1 MNPSDDHH
9 HALPGADA
17 LALLHSVTHHL
28 GSALALVDETGKWVF
43 LSDSMRALLKD
54 GDAALIK
61 ELADRAVAS
70 IRSQREASMEVDPD
84 SEAATQIQFH
94 PMAFARHGLCLLNVE
109 AINPIEP
116 AMARAHTLVEALRRQ
131 AVTDPLTGLYNR
143 RYLNREAPLLLEQA
157 SASQKPLSLIL
168 LDLDHFKRINDEH
181 GHLTGDHVLRIAA
194 SRMRAAVRPE
204 DRVCRYGGEEFLV
217 LLPDTGVELA
227 VSIAER
233 IRMRLAD
240 PVDELPGMR
249 LTASAGVTS
258 VLLEDVTEG
267 SAAREPKSSSSEAS
281 GTMSAKKNPDG
292 ETALQAALAAADE
305 ALYEAKAA
313 GRDCVRLIK

>member
-1 MNPSDDHH
+1 MNPSDEHH
-9 HALPGADA
+9 HAQPDADA

-28 GSALALVDETGKWVF
+28 GSAVALVDEAGQWVF
-43 LSDSMRALLKD
+43 LSDAMRTLLKG
-54 GDAALIK
+54 GDAALTR
-61 ELADRAVAS
+61 ELADRAVAC
-70 IRSQREASMEVDPD
+70 IRSQREASTAVDADREV
-84 SEAATQIQFH
+84 TTWIHFH
-94 PMAFARHGLCLLNVE
+94 PVALTRRGLCLLNVE
-109 AINPIEP
+109 ETGPRKP
-116 AMARAHTLVEALRRQ
+116 AMPASRGLVEALRQQ

-168 LDLDHFKRINDEH
+168 LDLDHFKKINDEH

-204 DRVCRYGGEEFLV
+204 DKVCRYGGEEFLV

-240 PVDELPGMR
+240 PVHEPPGMR
-249 LTASAGVTS
+249 LTASAGVSTIKTAETGINPA
-258 VLLEDVTEG
+258 LRRADQALY
-267 SAAREPKSSSSEAS
+267 AAKSS
-281 GTMSAKKNPDG
+281 
-292 ETALQAALAAADE
+292 
-305 ALYEAKAA
+305 
-313 GRDCVRLIK
+313 GRNCVHAVP